1 VGIGISAEH
10 EALRE
15 SARDALAR
23 YCPPAV
29 PRALLDAD
37 TETLPDFWP
46 QLAEMGWLGLHI
58 DEEYGGSGYG
68 LPELVVVCEE
78 LGFAA
83 APGPFVPTVLA
94 AAVIAAAGSE
104 EQRKELLPG
113 LVDGATPAAVGFSA
127 PAVDATV
134 DGDALT
140 LTGVARPIVAGGM
153 AEVLLVA
160 ADSSDGVVWCVLD
173 RTDVTVQPIGSLDP
187 TRRVVAVDVTGA
199 VVPPSRQLRVEPD
212 LVGGLAVVL
221 FGAEA
226 CGVAGWCLDTATQHA
241 KVREQFGRPIGQFQ
255 GVKHKLADL
264 LLAVEQARAAVWDAA
279 RADLAAEDGRFAAA
293 VAAVLAF
300 DAVVRAGKDCVQ
312 TLGGIGY
319 TWEHDAHI
327 YLKRASSLRSVTGQ
341 PGYWRAQVARLAA
354 QGVRRALDVALP
366 PEAEAYRTEVRA
378 FLDDLTSRDKSEW
391 TQRLVDE
398 GYVVPHYP
406 RPYGRGADAMQ
417 QVVIDEEF
425 RRARVRR
432 PNIAVGAWALPT
444 IVAHG
449 TPEQQER
456 WVTPTLLGQ
465 MSWCQMF
472 SEPGAGSDL
481 AALATK
487 ATRVDGGWSI
497 TGQKVWTSLAQQS
510 SHAILLARTSGGTA
524 EDRRAGITYF
534 ILDMKTP
541 GIDIRPLR
549 ELTGL
554 AMFNEV
560 FLNDV
565 FIADDSVVGE
575 VGDGWRLA
583 RTTLAN
589 ERVAM
594 GTGASF
600 GVGAEALVKFVAESS
615 YADDPVVLDT
625 IGAFVAEA
633 QSLAVLTMRS
643 TTRALSGAEPGS
655 ESSLKKLLGV
665 EHDQRVQ
672 EFGLTLLGAEGATTD
687 GEAGQWTG
695 AFLATRCLTIAGG
708 TSEVQRNV
716 IAERLL
722 GLPRD
727 PEPGR

>member
-23 YCPPAV
+23 YCPPSV
-29 PRALLDAD
+29 PRALLDTDDEPLPEFWSALAD
-37 TETLPDFWP
+37 L
-46 QLAEMGWLGLHI
+46 GWLGLHI
-58 DEEYGGSGYG
+58 DEEYGGSGFG
-68 LPELVVVCEE
+68 LPELVVVLEE
-78 LGFAA
+78 LGRAC
-83 APGPFVPTVLA
+83 APGPFVPTALA
-94 AAVIAAAGSE
+94 AAIIAAAGSD

-113 LVDGATPAAVGFSA
+113 LVDGSTPAAVAFSA
-127 PAVDATV
+127 KSLTATRTG
-134 DGDALT
+134 DGLT
-140 LTGVARPIVAGGM
+140 LTGTSRPIVGGGT
-153 AEVLLVA
+153 ARLFLISTGDE
-160 ADSSDGVVWCVLD
+160 WCVVD
-173 RTDVTVQPIGSLDP
+173 ADQVTVSAIGSLDP
-187 TRRVVAVDVTGA
+187 TRRVAAVDLADV
-199 VVPPSRQLRVEPD
+199 VVPAARLLRVEPD
-212 LVGGLAVVL
+212 LVGGLATVL

-226 CGVAGWCLDTATQHA
+226 CGVAGWCLDTATDYA
-241 KVREQFGRPIGQFQ
+241 KVRQQFGRPIGQFQ

-264 LLAVEQARAAVWDAA
+264 LLAVEQARATVWDAA
-279 RADLAAEDGRFAAA
+279 RADLASDDGRFAAA
-293 VAAVLAF
+293 VAAALVF
-300 DAVVRAGKDCVQ
+300 DAVVGAGKDCVQ

-319 TWEHDAHI
+319 TWEHDAHL
-327 YLKRASSLRSVTGQ
+327 YLKRALSLRSLTSP
-341 PGYWRAQVARLAA
+341 PGYWRRQVALLAA
-354 QGVRRALDVALP
+354 RGVRRALDVALP
-366 PEAEAYRTEVRA
+366 PEAEAYRAEVRT

-391 TQRLVDE
+391 TPRLVDE

-406 RPYGRGADAMQ
+406 KPYGRAADAMQ

-449 TPEQQER
+449 TAEQQER
-456 WVTPTLLGQ
+456 WVKPTLLGELT
-465 MSWCQMF
+465 WCQMF

-481 AALATK
+481 AALSTK
-487 ATRVDGGWSI
+487 ATRVDGGWSVN
-497 TGQKVWTSLAQQS
+497 GQKVWTSLAQQAT
-510 SHAILLARTSGGTA
+510 HAILLARTSGSTTG
-524 EDRRAGITYF
+524 EQRRDGITYF

-541 GIDIRPLR
+541 GLDIRPLR

-560 FLNDV
+560 FLSDV
-565 FIADDSVVGE
+565 FIPDDCVVGE

-615 YADDPVVLDT
+615 YADDPVVVDA
-625 IGAFVAEA
+625 IGGFVAEA

-672 EFGLTLLGAEGATTD
+672 EFGLTLMGAEGATTD
-687 GEAGQWTG
+687 GEAAQWNG

-727 PEPGR
+727 PEPGK